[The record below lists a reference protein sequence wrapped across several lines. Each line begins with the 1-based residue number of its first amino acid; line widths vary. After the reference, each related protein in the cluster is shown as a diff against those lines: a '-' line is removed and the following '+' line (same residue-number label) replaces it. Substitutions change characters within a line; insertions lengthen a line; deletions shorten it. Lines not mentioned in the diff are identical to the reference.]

1 VSIQNLIIIIV
12 KEARFPQLLILT
24 GVFFNMY
31 GTGAEG
37 PGFAFGGGET
47 TKGAGWGE
55 DWGAGWGEGW
65 GGRAGGRT
73 SKVLNLLMDLRLVAI
88 IEGRRAGQHH
98 AVEDVG

>member
-1 VSIQNLIIIIV
+1 
-12 KEARFPQLLILT
+12 
-24 GVFFNMY
+24 MY

-65 GGRAGGRT
+65 GGGLGGGRAK
-73 SKVLNLLMDLRLVAI
+73 S
-88 IEGRRAGQHH
+88 
-98 AVEDVG
+98 

>member
-1 VSIQNLIIIIV
+1 MKNILTLHNVSLIIIIV
-12 KEARFPQLLILT
+12 KEARFPQFLILT

-55 DWGAGWGEGW
+55 DWGAGWG
-65 GGRAGGRT
+65 GGVGSGIHGAPFPQ
-73 SKVLNLLMDLRLVAI
+73 SK
-88 IEGRRAGQHH
+88 G
-98 AVEDVG
+98 